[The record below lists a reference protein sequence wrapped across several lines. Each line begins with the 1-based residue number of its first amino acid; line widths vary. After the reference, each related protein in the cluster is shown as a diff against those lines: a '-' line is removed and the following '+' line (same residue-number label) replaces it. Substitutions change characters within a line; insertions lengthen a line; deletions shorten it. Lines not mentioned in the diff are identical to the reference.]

1 MRLQRH
7 LDIGLYCQPGKQ
19 RKGLK
24 YDGRM
29 RVHTRY
35 RLATIQHLPRRGLL
49 QTGND
54 AQQGTLATTGWP
66 QERYKLALLQIQ
78 IDILQGDKAVRPS
91 TICLV
96 DMSQFDEGGRQAH
109 CLLQT

>member
-1 MRLQRH
+1 MRLQCY
-7 LDIGLYCQPGKQ
+7 LDIGLHRQPGKQ

-29 RVHTRY
+29 GVHTWY
-35 RLATIQHLPRRGLL
+35 RLAAIQHLPRRGLL

-54 AQQGTLATTGWP
+54 AQQGTLATTGWT
-66 QERYKLALLQIQ
+66 QECHKLALLQIQ

-91 TICLV
+91 TIFLV
-96 DMSQFDEGGRQAH
+96 DMSQ
-109 CLLQT
+109 